1 MTSYQ
6 QTLPHSSP
14 LRLAPIDRR
23 SLSRGLTV
31 TLAALIAVIVL
42 AVSIELTMGYRRPL
56 KPVRQRRS
64 QRLAWA
70 CKSG

>member
-14 LRLAPIDRR
+14 LRLAPLDRR

-31 TLAALIAVIVL
+31 TLAALIALIVL
-42 AVSIELTMGYRRPL
+42 AVSIELTMGYASSTEPGTPTPQPAAGL
-56 KPVRQRRS
+56 G
-64 QRLAWA
+64 L
-70 CKSG
+70 